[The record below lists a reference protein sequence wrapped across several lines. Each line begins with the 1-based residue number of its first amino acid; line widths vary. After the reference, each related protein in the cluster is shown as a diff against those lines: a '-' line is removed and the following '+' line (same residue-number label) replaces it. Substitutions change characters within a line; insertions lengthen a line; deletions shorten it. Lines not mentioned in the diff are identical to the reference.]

1 MEGNPTTEAS
11 HNPTSYF
18 EQIADSYTRLVLRI
32 VVLQEG
38 KLAYKKQCVE
48 QRSHDLVGGQT
59 VDELFVQ
66 LQIKQP
72 AECNEARNHGNC
84 SQRPCDADHQTS
96 SSDLLSVAAP
106 HASSCLLVVPSP
118 DLGLHLESNEHQMA
132 IRWWLGLDTSGM
144 GESVV
149 IRHDGLRNEADT
161 AALAAEARKLDS
173 NGPKCQELGW
183 SCILLAV
190 ETYGNWGKEAHDTFS
205 RLASYLAVHQFS
217 TKSAVLVSLF
227 VFAMCQYNVHVQQ
240 LVSSLEADDECAE
253 ILLQASYLDD
263 GALAGTRQA
272 VLRALLLVEEL
283 GPALGLHVN
292 LAKCEL
298 FSRRGNT
305 SFSPEV
311 RCSLL
316 PNLDILGLGS
326 AHIINLQQAV
336 AVFNTQVSLSNAI
349 LVNSVQDS
357 SIPQKVLSGMIQAQQ
372 FPILLESSY
381 PANRAHLLSV
391 AAPHASSW
399 LSVVP
404 SPGLGLHLESN
415 EYQMAIRHGGD
426 VVTCHN
432 RLRDEVF
439 NLCCRA
445 HLSVG
450 GERGHGLT
458 RDLAHT
464 RPADILIAGWD
475 RGKPAALDLTI
486 TSPLCS
492 AILRA
497 TAAFYLAIHQSSAKS
512 AVVAEIYGWF
522 NMALVHSIPRA
533 ILVRELPLS

>member
-1 MEGNPTTEAS
+1 MS
-11 HNPTSYF
+11 
-18 EQIADSYTRLVLRI
+18 TRWPL
-32 VVLQEG
+32 
-38 KLAYKKQCVE
+38 
-48 QRSHDLVGGQT
+48 DGG
-59 VDELFVQ
+59 
-66 LQIKQP
+66 
-72 AECNEARNHGNC
+72 
-84 SQRPCDADHQTS
+84 
-96 SSDLLSVAAP
+96 
-106 HASSCLLVVPSP
+106 
-118 DLGLHLESNEHQMA
+118 
-132 IRWWLGLDTSGM
+132 WGM

-149 IRHDGLRNEADT
+149 IRHDGLRNEVFDLCRRAHLSADT

-217 TKSAVLVSLF
+217 TKSAVVTEIYGWLNMAL
-227 VFAMCQYNVHVQQ
+227 Q

-292 LAKCEL
+292 LAKC
-298 FSRRGNT
+298 
-305 SFSPEV
+305 
-311 RCSLL
+311 
-316 PNLDILGLGS
+316 LGS

-415 EYQMAIRHGGD
+415 EYQMAIRWWLGHGGD